1 MSFSNIIIT
10 MAAHI
15 ARYNMTDFNR
25 ILFDGFQYG
34 LDSEIITIIQ
44 SLADQVGAPEYVRT
58 PQFPKRER
66 GARRGEAGR
75 RGRNKAQEITDE
87 DWEIIR
93 EFQAT
98 EIKKKEGIDASID
111 NIRKHLNKIS
121 DKTYETLLGEIIVEI
136 SKITQEANPE
146 GDVLIE
152 LHKVGDAIFNIA
164 SSNAFYSEMYAELY
178 KSLMEEH
185 SFMANIFEKNFIT
198 FSAIFKTI
206 EYCNPDDDYDKY
218 CEINK
223 TNEKRRA
230 VSLFYV
236 NLMKKDIIPRKS
248 IISIIMEVQEYMKN
262 LMKSEENKP
271 IVDELSEVIYILV
284 VNSVS
289 VLKDNDEWED
299 IMNIISNISKMSN
312 KSKPGITNKTIFKH
326 MDIMEEL
333 D

>member
-1 MSFSNIIIT
+1 

-15 ARYNMTDFNR
+15 ARYNMIDFNR
-25 ILFDGFQYG
+25 ILFDGFQYE
-34 LDSEIITIIQ
+34 LDADIITIIQ

-66 GARRGEAGR
+66 GANHGRRGEGR
-75 RGRNKAQEITDE
+75 RDRHKAQEITDE

-98 EIKKKEGIDASID
+98 EIKKKEGIEASID

-121 DKTYETLLGEIIVEI
+121 DKTYEAMLEEIIIEI
-136 SKITQEANPE
+136 KKITNDINPE

-152 LHKVGDAIFNIA
+152 LHKVGDALFNIA
-164 SSNAFYSEMYAELY
+164 SSNGFYSEMYAELY
-178 KSLMEEH
+178 KSLMEVF
-185 SFMANIFEKNFIT
+185 SFMTCIFEKNFIT

-206 EYCNPDDDYDKY
+206 EYSDPDTNYDKY

-236 NLMKKDIIPRKS
+236 NLMKKGIIPHKS
-248 IISIIMEVQEYMKN
+248 IIEIIMEVQLYMTDLK
-262 LMKSEENKP
+262 KSEENKP

-284 VNSVS
+284 KNSES
-289 VLKDNDEWED
+289 VLKDAEEWEE
-299 IMNIISNISKMSN
+299 IMNRIIDISQMSN
-312 KSKPGITNKTIFKH
+312 KSRPGITNKTIFKH
-326 MDIMEEL
+326 MDILDEL
-333 D
+333 